1 MLCELPG
8 SCSDLTVVLSVSFTF
23 FFLKSKFF
31 TVSFYPLLHGPPRA
45 GSKAG
50 NRDAWTSNSELEG
63 EEDIKKSEA
72 QTYVFHAMKTN
83 YKIRMHYHN
92 CLYLCFKEFA
102 VFWI

>member
-1 MLCELPG
+1 MAHQGLGARLETEMHELQ
-8 SCSDLTVVLSVSFTF
+8 T
-23 FFLKSKFF
+23 
-31 TVSFYPLLHGPPRA
+31 
-45 GSKAG
+45 
-50 NRDAWTSNSELEG
+50 ELEG

-102 VFWI
+102 VF